1 MTYEELTPDERQYY
15 NRLDAWRKERYLKTI
30 HIVRGVM
37 EAVDAGEK
45 GLPHPR
51 FINWE
56 EKRVAW
62 ENRVILAEEK
72 RIAAQA
78 NRVYAKVEI
87 DPSKDERFKNYR
99 GRYGAVRSD

>member
-1 MTYEELTPDERQYY
+1 
-15 NRLDAWRKERYLKTI
+15 
-30 HIVRGVM
+30 M

-45 GLPHPR
+45 GLSHPR
-51 FINWE
+51 LINWE
-56 EKRVAW
+56 EKRLAW

-87 DPSKDERFKNYR
+87 DPSKDERFKNDI

>member
-1 MTYEELTPDERQYY
+1 MTYEELTPDERKYY
-15 NRLDAWRKERYLKTI
+15 DRLDPWRKERYLNTTP
-30 HIVRGVM
+30 IVRGAM

-51 FINWE
+51 LINWE